1 MDLGP
6 LNLCISP
13 VFCSNSSRQPENR
26 PGRGGNMGK
35 KQSQNME
42 LAASAA
48 MQSALQRDRVA
59 LYLAQPL
66 PALSFSSAGREI
78 IEINPAM
85 QRLCGYSTEELPDL
99 GAFINHIISAPQD
112 REQCLAMLTGALP
125 QAEASGRVA
134 RRAVTCLPRSKKIFR
149 AELYVWTVTGG
160 NGDGEDAGVA
170 QDSEVRI
177 LQLFELS
184 PAEVGVESGDVSVQ
198 NQAMRARVHTLEAEL
213 EQHKKWLELAL
224 DGIQEGLWVMYVANG
239 KMDYIFTSILDM
251 LGYSMEELDHSIIS
265 WDKLT
270 HPDDIGEVKRRI
282 KAHLKGETP
291 HYESEF
297 RALNKNGQWQWIM
310 SHGQVTRRDAKGR
323 ALELTG
329 VHVNIDKLKSIETEL
344 RVSENLFRTLVENL
358 PVGIMLVD
366 PDGDISYLNPRFI
379 DLFGYT
385 GKDLPGLDEW
395 WEKACPS
402 RTERKRLLA
411 QIIGAEGKVVQTR
424 LRCKSGEYK
433 YVETQKV
440 DLVSGEGILA
450 CMDVSEQ
457 VARQEELRERKQ
469 ELLVQSK
476 DLEEMNTA
484 LRVLL
489 NKANYDREEM
499 ESKVYNNIRDLVNPY
514 LEKLEQ
520 VCRNDLQRSYLDMVR
535 KNLDEVVSGFTT
547 NLIRKYASLTPRE
560 VQIANM
566 IQQDM
571 TIKEMAEALH
581 ISESSVA
588 FHRLNIRKKMGLANK
603 KLNLKTYLRSLE

>member
-1 MDLGP
+1 MVKKQVK
-6 LNLCISP
+6 CISDAAQAT
-13 VFCSNSSRQPENR
+13 SIATDNLEN
-26 PGRGGNMGK
+26 
-35 KQSQNME
+35 
-42 LAASAA
+42 AAF
-48 MQSALQRDRVA
+48 
-59 LYLAQPL
+59 YLAQPL
-66 PALSFSSAGREI
+66 PALSFSPTAGSI
-78 IEINPAM
+78 IDLNPAM
-85 QRLCGYSTEELPDL
+85 RRLCGYSTEELPDI
-99 GAFINHIISAPQD
+99 ASFINHIISAPQE
-112 REQCLAMLTGALP
+112 REHCLALFTAPLPGSELSADAGAEGP
-125 QAEASGRVA
+125 QSGVA
-134 RRAVTCLPRSKKIFR
+134 RRAVTCMSRSKKIFR
-149 AELYVWTVTGG
+149 AELYVWAVPEPSGMRT
-160 NGDGEDAGVA
+160 EPAC
-170 QDSEVRI
+170 SPEVRI
-177 LQLFELS
+177 AQLFELS
-184 PAEVGVESGDVSVQ
+184 PVEVGVESGDISVQ
-198 NQAMRARVHTLEAEL
+198 NQAMRARIHTLEAEL

-270 HPDDIGEVKRRI
+270 HPDDIAEVKRRI

-291 HYESEF
+291 CYESEF
-297 RALNKNGQWQWIM
+297 RAMNKNGQWQWIM

-329 VHVNIDKLKSIETEL
+329 VHVNIDKLKKIETEL
-344 RVSENLFRTLVENL
+344 RSSENLFRTLVENL
-358 PVGIMLVD
+358 PVGIMLVNA
-366 PDGDISYLNPRFI
+366 GGAVSYLNPQFVN
-379 DLFGYT
+379 LFGYT
-385 GKDLPGLDEW
+385 AKDLPNLEEW
-395 WEKACPS
+395 WEKSCPS
-402 RTERKRLLA
+402 RSERKRLLA

-424 LRCKSGEYK
+424 VHCKNGNFK
-433 YVETQKV
+433 DVETQKV
-440 DLVSGEGILA
+440 DLSGGEGIIA
-450 CMDVSEQ
+450 CVDVSEQ
-457 VARQEELRERKQ
+457 VAHQVELQERKQ
-469 ELLVQSK
+469 ELLAQSR

-499 ESKVYNNIRDLVNPY
+499 EAKVYNNIRDLVNPY

-520 VCRNDLQRSYLDMVR
+520 VCRNDLQHSYLDMVR

-571 TIKEMAEALH
+571 TIKEMAETLH

>member
-1 MDLGP
+1 
-6 LNLCISP
+6 
-13 VFCSNSSRQPENR
+13 
-26 PGRGGNMGK
+26 MGK
-35 KQSQNME
+35 KLSQGMDLLTPAATE
-42 LAASAA
+42 SSSPLKLAA
-48 MQSALQRDRVA
+48 R
-59 LYLAQPL
+59 YLAQPL
-66 PALSFSSAGREI
+66 PALSFFSSTGGI
-78 IEINPAM
+78 IELNPAM
-85 QRLCGYSTEELPDL
+85 RELCGYSAEELPDL
-99 GAFINHIISAPQD
+99 GAFINHIISAPQE
-112 REQCLAMLTGALP
+112 RENCLAMLAGPL
-125 QAEASGRVA
+125 QAQAVSFDIDDGDAFSGVTH
-134 RRAVTCLPRSKKIFR
+134 RAVTCMSRSKKIFR
-149 AELYVWTVTGG
+149 AELYVWTLPSGAGG
-160 NGDGEDAGVA
+160 TNAPEGLVP
-170 QDSEVRI
+170 EVRI
-177 LQLFELS
+177 AQLFELS
-184 PAEVGVESGDVSVQ
+184 PVDVGVESGDISVQ
-198 NQAMRARVHTLEAEL
+198 NQAMRARIHTLEAEL

-251 LGYSMEELDHSIIS
+251 LGYSMKELDHSIMS

-297 RALNKNGQWQWIM
+297 RAMNKNGQWQWIM

-329 VHVNIDKLKSIETEL
+329 VHVNIDKLKNTEMEL
-344 RVSENLFRTLVENL
+344 RASENLFRTLVENL
-358 PVGIMLVD
+358 PVGIMLVNS
-366 PDGDISYLNPRFI
+366 GGAVSYLNPRFVS
-379 DLFGYT
+379 LFGYT
-385 GKDLPGLDEW
+385 GKDLPSLDEW

-424 LRCKSGEYK
+424 LRCKNGDYK
-433 YVETQKV
+433 DVETQKV
-440 DLVSGEGILA
+440 DLPSGEGILA
-450 CMDVSEQ
+450 CVDVSEQ
-457 VARQEELRERKQ
+457 VAHQVELQERKQ
-469 ELLVQSK
+469 ELLTQSK

-489 NKANYDREEM
+489 NKANYDREDM
-499 ESKVYNNIRDLVNPY
+499 EAKVYNNIRDLVNPY

-603 KLNLKTYLRSLE
+603 KLNLKTYLRSME

>member
-1 MDLGP
+1 
-6 LNLCISP
+6 
-13 VFCSNSSRQPENR
+13 
-26 PGRGGNMGK
+26 MGK
-35 KQSQNME
+35 KQSQGME
-42 LAASAA
+42 PDAPAA
-48 MQSALQRDRVA
+48 MQHALHESRAA

-66 PALSFSSAGREI
+66 PALSFSLANREI
-78 IEINPAM
+78 IELNPAM
-85 QRLCGYSTEELPDL
+85 QRLCGYSAEELPDL
-99 GAFINHIISAPQD
+99 SAFINHIISAPQD
-112 REQCLAMLTGALP
+112 REKCLDMLTGSLP
-125 QAEASGRVA
+125 HVEASGRVA
-134 RRAVTCLPRSKKIFR
+134 RRAVTCLSRSKKIFW
-149 AELYVWTVTGG
+149 AELYVWTVT
-160 NGDGEDAGVA
+160 NGSESGEDVA
-170 QDSEVRI
+170 APDSEVRI
-177 LQLFELS
+177 VQLFELS
-184 PAEVGVESGDVSVQ
+184 PVEVGVESGDVSVQ
-198 NQAMRARVHTLEAEL
+198 NQAMRARIHTLEAEL

-344 RVSENLFRTLVENL
+344 RASENLFRTLVENL
-358 PVGIMLVD
+358 PVGIMLVNR
-366 PDGDISYLNPRFI
+366 DGGVSYLNPRFVN
-379 DLFGYT
+379 LFGYT

-395 WEKACPS
+395 WEKSCPS

-424 LRCKSGEYK
+424 LRCKNGEYK

-440 DLVSGEGILA
+440 DLPSGEGILA
-450 CMDVSEQ
+450 CIDVSEQ
-457 VARQEELRERKQ
+457 VAHQEELKERKQ

>member
-1 MDLGP
+1 MSKG
-6 LNLCISP
+6 
-13 VFCSNSSRQPENR
+13 
-26 PGRGGNMGK
+26 
-35 KQSQNME
+35 QSKNTAVSAQTE
-42 LAASAA
+42 HSITASLKDAT
-48 MQSALQRDRVA
+48 

-66 PALSFSSAGREI
+66 PTLSFSLGARTI
-78 IEINPAM
+78 IELNQAM
-85 QRLCGYSTEELPDL
+85 QQLCGYSAEELPDI
-99 GAFINHIISAPQD
+99 ASFINHIISAPQE
-112 REQCLAMLTGALP
+112 RENCLAMLTLPLLGSDAESGAGGEKAP
-125 QAEASGRVA
+125 QLAVA
-134 RRAVTCLPRSKKIFR
+134 RRAVTCMSRSKKIFR
-149 AELYVWTVTGG
+149 AELYVWAVPGQSET
-160 NGDGEDAGVA
+160 AP
-170 QDSEVRI
+170 EVRI
-177 LQLFELS
+177 VQLFELS
-184 PAEVGVESGDVSVQ
+184 PVDVGVESGDISVQ
-198 NQAMRARVHTLEAEL
+198 NQAMRARIHTLEAEL
-213 EQHKKWLELAL
+213 EQQKKWLELAL

-270 HPDDIGEVKRRI
+270 HPEDIAEVKRRI

-310 SHGQVTRRDAKGR
+310 SHGQVTRRDARGR

-329 VHVNIDKLKSIETEL
+329 VHVNIDKLKKIEMEL
-344 RVSENLFRTLVENL
+344 RSNENLFRTLVENL
-358 PVGIMLVD
+358 PVGIMLVN
-366 PDGDISYLNPRFI
+366 PDGAVSYLNPRFVN
-379 DLFGYT
+379 LFGYAA
-385 GKDLPGLDEW
+385 KDLPSLDVW
-395 WEKACPS
+395 WEKSCPS
-402 RTERKRLLA
+402 RTERKRMIA
-411 QIIGAEGKVVQTR
+411 QVIGAEGKVVQTR
-424 LRCKSGEYK
+424 VRCKNGEFK
-433 YVETQKV
+433 DVETQKV
-440 DLVSGEGILA
+440 DLASGEGILA
-450 CMDVSEQ
+450 CVDVSEQ
-457 VARQEELRERKQ
+457 VLHQVELEARKQ
-469 ELLVQSK
+469 ELQVQSK

-499 ESKVYNNIRDLVNPY
+499 EAKVYNNIRDLVNPY
-514 LEKLEQ
+514 LEKLDQ

-571 TIKEMAEALH
+571 TIKEMAETLH